1 MAKAVVATTE
11 VPVPTEA
18 PKVPGRQ
25 PELPAPEAMQW
36 FVTTIERTH
45 AKQPA
50 LDWAVQIVQASWDNK
65 TALGIKLE
73 SEKQARAALHQVQRA
88 AAQLGLGLSVQQDG
102 AELRI
107 QAKLKKVVTPKPA

>member
-1 MAKAVVATTE
+1 MAKATVATTE
-11 VPVPTEA
+11 VPVPTET
-18 PKVPGRQ
+18 PMVPGRQ

-45 AKQPA
+45 AKVPA

-65 TALGIKLE
+65 SALGIKLD

-88 AAQLGLGLSVQQDG
+88 AAQLGYGLSVQQDG
-102 AELRI
+102 PELRI
-107 QAKLKKVVTPKPA
+107 QAKL